1 LENNKMK
8 FFQEIKNKTNEAGG
22 YYNPLDQERREQA
35 AMDWQKRDFK
45 RQEMQHEL
53 GHEDHPDFERNLRQ
67 QQMNRDRGPWYI
79 RIEDVIYKQKG
90 EPKAFDWKKGANNYA
105 LAMIKN
111 RPELQGKI
119 MLSKNSQDSAKE
131 AVTENEDSPALG
143 AIIHRI
149 MVAHPDLLQK
159 YGPERVMDAAREEA
173 EFVGDVDEIG
183 SSDVSAW
190 VNNVK
195 RTLEHEIG
203 QVANE
208 AEGDAEGLPHIT
220 PALLKDILDQVKTE
234 GPHAIA
240 KSVEWGDGAAQELTD
255 FIVKKLKELEHKE
268 EVTEAANPEDV
279 ICVDIPLFIRLM
291 EYAREDAKTDMDLH
305 RLTEKLTAMCAG
317 GKTLSMA
324 DYDKATGTDEHHIR
338 DGKPEVTEDENMPTG
353 NLGYDNMSA
362 ILRAVDAGQDATI
375 HLGGEPVTLEYP
387 EARFIGG
394 KYKAFLK
401 AGRQEEFLKYMS
413 NPVAFDRLMV
423 QLRGMLDKIKNF
435 KGSVPGERGIPGET
449 NKPYESTG
457 YEKLISRNGEDM
469 DESAPPNFP
478 QDLEKKLKAEYKD
491 NPEKAYATM
500 WSIHNKQ
507 KEKKESIEALPTTS
521 VNEYWCQIDKQA
533 KPIPEGYKKLA
544 SGYITRK

>member
-1 LENNKMK
+1 MK

-22 YYNPLDQERREQA
+22 YYNPMDQERREQA
-35 AMDWQKRDFK
+35 AMDAQRRSDLN
-45 RQEMQHEL
+45 QERNAGLE
-53 GHEDHPDFERNLRQ
+53 HEDHPDFERNLRQ
-67 QQMNRDRGPWYI
+67 QQINRDRGPWYI
-79 RIEDVIYKQKG
+79 RIEGVVYKQKG

-111 RPELQGKI
+111 KPELQGKI

-131 AVTENEDSPALG
+131 AVTENEDSPVYG

-159 YGPERVMDAAREEA
+159 YGPERIMDAAREEA
-173 EFVGDVDEIG
+173 EFIGDVDEIG

-190 VNNVK
+190 VKNVM

-203 QVANE
+203 IVANE
-208 AEGDAEGLPHIT
+208 SEGDAEGLPHIT

-240 KSVEWGDGAAQELTD
+240 KSVEWGDGAARELTD

-268 EVTEAANPEDV
+268 QGMAEGKVKNPEDV
-279 ICVDIPLFIRLM
+279 ICVDVPLFIRLM
-291 EYAREDAKTDMDLH
+291 EYAREDARDDMDLH
-305 RLTEKLTAMCAG
+305 RLTEKLTAMSAG
-317 GKTLSMA
+317 GQTLTMA
-324 DYDKATGTDEHHIR
+324 DYDQATGTNEHRIR
-338 DGKPEVTEDENMPTG
+338 NGKPEMNEDENMPTG

-401 AGRQEEFLKYMS
+401 AGRQDEFLKYMS
-413 NPVAFDRLMV
+413 NPVQFDHLMK

-435 KGSVPGERGIPGET
+435 KGSVPGERGVP
-449 NKPYESTG
+449 ESTG
-457 YEKLISRNGEDM
+457 PMKLISRNGEDM

-478 QDLEKKLKAEYKD
+478 QDLEKKLKAEYKN

-500 WSIHNKQ
+500 WMIHNR
-507 KEKKESIEALPTTS
+507 KKNESALPATS